1 MLQMNQTMKGFI
13 KPMSPLKDTG
23 WFVERSEPL
32 QRWILENGIWLNI
45 PAGTALFRE
54 GDQTVGMYG
63 IEVGAVDIE
72 FAPEGLD
79 NLVTVRVGPG
89 HWLGQSVLMPKMLR
103 PFNLVA
109 AVDSH
114 VYSLPR
120 SAVRAFLAS
129 RPEFWPEF
137 YDLALMQVIAMM
149 SYLGEAQWMT
159 PESRVA
165 RQLLR
170 LSIVEPVVKLGQAEL
185 IALTGMS
192 RSNIRRALK
201 SLMNAGIIN
210 TRYRSIEVLDR
221 ARLAAA
227 SRQGK

>member
-1 MLQMNQTMKGFI
+1 
-13 KPMSPLKDTG
+13 MSLLKEVG
-23 WFVERSEPL
+23 WFAERSKPL
-32 QRWILENGIWLNI
+32 QNWILQNGRWSHI

-54 GDQTVGMYG
+54 GDHTVGMYG
-63 IEVGAVDIE
+63 IELGAVDIE
-72 FAPEGLD
+72 FAPEGMD

-89 HWLGQSVLMPKMLR
+89 HWLGQSILMPNMLR

-114 VYSLPR
+114 VFGLPR
-120 SAVRAFLAS
+120 TAVRSLLTD

-149 SYLGEAQWMT
+149 SYLGEAQWMA
-159 PESRVA
+159 PDARVA

-170 LSIVEPVVKLGQAEL
+170 LSVAEPVVELGQADL
-185 IALTGMS
+185 VALTGMS
-192 RSNIRRALK
+192 RSNIRRSLK
-201 SLMNAGIIN
+201 TLTEAGIIA

-221 ARLAAA
+221 ARLETV

>member
-1 MLQMNQTMKGFI
+1 MKL
-13 KPMSPLKDTG
+13 MSLLENTG
-23 WFVERSEPL
+23 WFAGRSERL
-32 QRWILENGIWLNI
+32 QQWILSNGRWMRVS
-45 PAGTALFRE
+45 AGTALFRE

-63 IEVGAVDIE
+63 IEEGAVDIE
-72 FAPEGLD
+72 FAPQGMD

-114 VYSLPR
+114 VFGLPR
-120 SAVRAFLAS
+120 NSVRAILQD

-137 YDLALMQVIAMM
+137 YELALMQVIAMM
-149 SYLGEAQWMT
+149 SYLGEAQWL
-159 PESRVA
+159 PPDARIA

-170 LSIVEPVVKLGQAEL
+170 LSVAEPVVELGQVEL
-185 IALTGMS
+185 VALTGMS
-192 RSNIRRALK
+192 HSNVRRALK
-201 SLMNAGIIN
+201 TLTDAGIIH

-221 ARLAAA
+221 ARLEGV
-227 SRQGK
+227 SCQGK